1 MSITY
6 STAAQP
12 MPPISEPGAA
22 AAVPGAVP
30 GTALPGVIPGM
41 VLPGM
46 VLPGEVPGEVPV
58 PGAALLPLFAQF
70 LGHASL
76 ADTSAEAAGAD
87 SDPATQPDFA
97 DSAPGA
103 DTASSAQGE
112 CALPAMAMPL
122 PNMAAMP
129 VAPIAMNNTAW
140 PSGAA
145 GLERG
150 ADEVAAT
157 AGHLATSAVAPRSP
171 ADGAP
176 GFDAGAAQAQAQAQA
191 TPKAGA
197 DSAALAARTP
207 SLPAQAA
214 GGARESAAGTPP
226 SAVQSAA
233 LPVQSAAL
241 PVQPANGD
249 IERSTSSGVE
259 RSIAMPSAW
268 GLNAA
273 PAAAAPAADTIRLAG
288 QAPQWQQ
295 ALKEAL
301 GNRLSVQ
308 LERNMEHAVIRIDPP
323 MLGRIEIS
331 VRHTAGALQ
340 VNLSASNGEV
350 LQQLRSIGE
359 SMRHDLAQR
368 QYTEVSVNIT
378 ATPRGSAAPSFADG
392 GDGARGRHPGR
403 DEKED
408 GPGRALS
415 EAGQAF
421 STFALSG
428 QE

>member
-1 MSITY
+1 MSINF

-12 MPPISEPGAA
+12 MAPTPEPSAA
-22 AAVPGAVP
+22 AAMP
-30 GTALPGVIPGM
+30 GTALPGA
-41 VLPGM
+41 
-46 VLPGEVPGEVPV
+46 VPV
-58 PGAALLPLFAQF
+58 ETQGQPAMLPLFAQF
-70 LGHASL
+70 LGIAQL
-76 ADTSAEAAGAD
+76 ADTSAKAAAAD
-87 SDPATQPDFA
+87 SDLAATP
-97 DSAPGA
+97 DSAGSPPGA
-103 DTASSAQGE
+103 DTAGSTQGDS
-112 CALPAMAMPL
+112 ALPAMAMPL
-122 PNMAAMP
+122 PNMAPMP
-129 VAPIAMNNTAW
+129 LAPLAMNNTA
-140 PSGAA
+140 AA
-145 GLERG
+145 ELERG
-150 ADEVAAT
+150 ADGVAAT
-157 AGHLATSAVAPRSP
+157 AGRLTAAAAPQSAN
-171 ADGAP
+171 DAP
-176 GFDAGAAQAQAQAQA
+176 GLDAGAAPAQAA
-191 TPKAGA
+191 PKAGT
-197 DSAALAARTP
+197 DSAAFARTL

-214 GGARESAAGTPP
+214 GGARESAAGTLP
-226 SAVQSAA
+226 SAVQAA
-233 LPVQSAAL
+233 LPVASAS
-241 PVQPANGD
+241 GD
-249 IERSTSSGVE
+249 IERSAPAGAE
-259 RSIAMPSAW
+259 RGIGAPAAW

-301 GNRLSVQ
+301 GSRLSVQ

-331 VRHTAGALQ
+331 VRHAAGALQ

-359 SMRHDLAQR
+359 SMRNDLAQR
-368 QYTEVSVNIT
+368 HYTEVSVNI
-378 ATPRGSAAPSFADG
+378 APTPRGSATPSFADG

-403 DEKED
+403 DGQED

>member
-1 MSITY
+1 MNINF

-12 MPPISEPGAA
+12 MPPTPEPAA
-22 AAVPGAVP
+22 AAAPGVELPGAVP
-30 GTALPGVIPGM
+30 GEMPGQPAM
-41 VLPGM
+41 
-46 VLPGEVPGEVPV
+46 
-58 PGAALLPLFAQF
+58 LPLFAQF
-70 LGHASL
+70 LGL
-76 ADTSAEAAGAD
+76 AGLAGTSAEAGAAG
-87 SDPATQPDFA
+87 SDPAATP
-97 DSAPGA
+97 DSAGAAPDA
-103 DTASSAQGE
+103 DTAGSAQGDS
-112 CALPAMAMPL
+112 ALPAMAMPL
-122 PNMAAMP
+122 PNMAPMPMAPLAMS
-129 VAPIAMNNTAW
+129 NTAW
-140 PSGAA
+140 PSAAA
-145 GLERG
+145 GLEGG

-157 AGHLATSAVAPRSP
+157 AARLTAAAPQF
-171 ADGAP
+171 AHDAP
-176 GFDAGAAQAQAQAQA
+176 GSDPGAAPAQAA
-191 TPKAGA
+191 PKAGT
-197 DSAALAARTP
+197 DSAAFARTL
-207 SLPAQAA
+207 SLPAQAP
-214 GGARESAAGTPP
+214 GGARESAAGTPT
-226 SAVQSAA
+226 SAVQAA
-233 LPVQSAAL
+233 LS
-241 PVQPANGD
+241 VQPASGD
-249 IERSTSSGVE
+249 IERSAPSGAE
-259 RSIAMPSAW
+259 RGIGTPAAW
-268 GLNAA
+268 GLNAP

-301 GNRLSVQ
+301 GSRLSVQ

-331 VRHTAGALQ
+331 VRHAAGALQ

-359 SMRHDLAQR
+359 SMRNDLAQR

-378 ATPRGSAAPSFADG
+378 PTPRGSATPSFADG

-403 DEKED
+403 DEQED